1 MRINDMA
8 LMGADNSQTPT
19 TEGFWS
25 KLQAAAKGVTETGL
39 DTLGKISPIMQ
50 SYYSAETARANARGR
65 NMLPGSITQEES
77 GVATPLLIGGGVAV
91 TLLIVAVMASKGR
104 R

>member
-19 TEGFWS
+19 SDGFWG

-50 SYYSAETARANARGR
+50 SYYSAEAARANARGR
-65 NMLPGSITQEES
+65 NMLPGSITQDEG

-91 TLLIVAVMASKGR
+91 ALIVFAMMASKSR

>member
-8 LMGADNSQTPT
+8 LMGADNSQTQT

-25 KLQAAAKGVTETGL
+25 KLQAAAKGVTDTGL
-39 DTLGKISPIMQ
+39 DTLSKISPIMQ
-50 SYYSAETARANARGR
+50 SYYSAEAARANARGR
-65 NMLPGSITQEES
+65 NLLPGSITQEGS
-77 GVATPLLIGGGVAV
+77 GVGTPLMIGAGVGIA
-91 TLLIVAVMASKGR
+91 LLVVMAVASKR